1 MLSRVADALFWMAR
15 YYERAENTSRLIDV
29 NINMMLD
36 MGHALSDAGSSAPLL
51 EPDHPHHQPVRPI
64 PCALSQDDAGKRA
77 GVADFR

>member
-36 MGHALSDAGSSAPLL
+36 MGHALSDAGSSAPYWNPIIRITSPFDQFRARYPKTTQESAL
-51 EPDHPHHQPVRPI
+51 EW
-64 PCALSQDDAGKRA
+64 
-77 GVADFR
+77 